1 MPRPRNAQELIHWI
15 EEGAGARWIWRTAL
29 LAGILV
35 LSLVVAWKQFHGPV
49 SESTL
54 VQADMGRQ
62 LARGEGFTTLVNYPQ
77 TMAFLQ
83 ARGVRFDPQKPYPEL
98 HHAPLY
104 SLAIAAGLRLLPATI
119 RTALFATAPA
129 PPDGFGGDYFLLG
142 LNLALLWLAAWQ
154 TYDLGRR
161 LFASR
166 VGGLAALALLVSV
179 AVWQQ
184 TVAVNGTVLLMVLVL
199 AAFQI
204 WQRVEAA
211 ADVAGRA
218 AAGWLTALGAMCG
231 LLFLTEYSAGALLL
245 VVLGYAAARF
255 AGRARVVALVAVTVG
270 AGAIAAPWL
279 VRNTRVAGNPV
290 ALAAYNLA
298 LKAGDPTAEP
308 ATLRATLS
316 AETPPLSLNKLGNKA
331 LTALQET
338 LKSRLWSGGG
348 MFFTAFF
355 VAGAL
360 YGFRSRTANRLR
372 WLFVAAFAV
381 LLVAQAGCNSGES
394 ERQPAVYLAP
404 LVMIFGA
411 GFFYVLVESS
421 ASAVA
426 WPRLAGAM
434 LLAVQALPL
443 AHDAL
448 EPRRLHFQYPP
459 YYPTLLIGLR
469 QDLELRVVP
478 GRYGLMADIPAGLA
492 WYGGTRAW
500 AQPPRLRDF
509 YAITLEQPIAELL
522 LTPRTLDRPFFSE
535 LSTRPVL
542 PGTLQAG
549 PSRFGEWGQIYAGLF
564 TGRLPPEFP
573 LRAPQKLWDNLYVL
587 LDPSLPPLRGK

>member
-1 MPRPRNAQELIHWI
+1 
-15 EEGAGARWIWRTAL
+15 
-29 LAGILV
+29 
-35 LSLVVAWKQFHGPV
+35 
-49 SESTL
+49 
-54 VQADMGRQ
+54 
-62 LARGEGFTTLVNYPQ
+62 
-77 TMAFLQ
+77 
-83 ARGVRFDPQKPYPEL
+83 
-98 HHAPLY
+98 
-104 SLAIAAGLRLLPATI
+104 
-119 RTALFATAPA
+119 
-129 PPDGFGGDYFLLG
+129 
-142 LNLALLWLAAWQ
+142 
-154 TYDLGRR
+154 
-161 LFASR
+161 

-204 WQRVEAA
+204 WQRVEGV
-211 ADVAGRA
+211 ADDAGRA
-218 AAGWLTALGAMCG
+218 PAGGLAALGAVCG
-231 LLFLTEYSAGALLL
+231 LLFLAEYSAGALLL
-245 VVLGYAAARF
+245 VALGYAAGRF
-255 AGRARVVALVAVTVG
+255 AGRARIVALLAVAVG
-270 AGAIAAPWL
+270 AVAIATPWL
-279 VRNTRVAGNPV
+279 VRNGRIAGNPV

-316 AETPPLSLNKLGNKA
+316 AGAPALSLNKLGNKA

-338 LKSRLWSGGG
+338 LKSRLWAGGG
-348 MFFTAFF
+348 MFLTAFF
-355 VAGAL
+355 VAGWL

-381 LLVAQAGCNSGES
+381 LLVAQACGNSGES

-421 ASAVA
+421 APVAA
-426 WPRLAGAM
+426 WPRLAGAV

-448 EPRRLHFQYPP
+448 EPRRIHFQYPP
-459 YYPTLLIGLR
+459 YYPMLLIGLR
-469 QDLELRVVP
+469 QNLELRVEP

-492 WYGGTRAW
+492 WYGGARAW
-500 AQPPRLRDF
+500 AQPLRLRDF
-509 YAITLEQPIAELL
+509 YAITVEQPIAELL

-535 LSTRPVL
+535 LSARPVL

>member
-15 EEGAGARWIWRTAL
+15 EEGAGARGIWRAAL

-54 VQADMGRQ
+54 VQADLGRQ

-83 ARGVRFDPQKPYPEL
+83 ARGVRFDPRQPYPEL
-98 HHAPLY
+98 YHAPLY
-104 SLAIAAGLRLLPATI
+104 SLAIAAALRLLPAST

-142 LNLALLWLAAWQ
+142 LNLVLLWLAAWQ

-161 LFASR
+161 LFAPR

-204 WQRVEAA
+204 WQRIEAA
-211 ADVAGRA
+211 ADAAGRA
-218 AAGWLTALGAMCG
+218 SAGWLAALGAVGG
-231 LLFLTEYSAGALLL
+231 LLFLAEYSAGALLL
-245 VVLGYAAARF
+245 VALGYAGGRF
-255 AGRARVVALVAVTVG
+255 GGRARAVALLAVMV
-270 AGAIAAPWL
+270 GAIAITAPWL
-279 VRNTRVAGNPV
+279 VRNMRIAGNPV

-298 LKAGDPTAEP
+298 LKAGDPTADP
-308 ATLRATLS
+308 ATLRVTLS
-316 AETPPLSLNKLGNKA
+316 AEAPPLSLNKLGNKA

-338 LKSRLWSGGG
+338 LKSRLWAGGG
-348 MFFTAFF
+348 MFLTAFF
-355 VAGAL
+355 VAGWL

-372 WLFVAAFAV
+372 WLFVVAFAV

-394 ERQPAVYLAP
+394 ECQPAVYLAP

-421 ASAVA
+421 ASMVA
-426 WPRLAGAM
+426 WPHLAGAV

-459 YYPTLLIGLR
+459 YFPVQFVGLR
-469 QDLELRVVP
+469 LELAQRDP
-478 GRYGLMADIPAGLA
+478 AGRYGLMADVPAGAA
-492 WYGGTRAW
+492 WYGQLRTW
-500 AQPPRLRDF
+500 AQPLRLRDF
-509 YAITLEQPIAELL
+509 YAITFTQSIAELL

-535 LSTRPVL
+535 LSARPIL
-542 PGTLQAG
+542 PEALTAG
-549 PSRFGEWGQIYAGLF
+549 PSRFGEWGQIYAGFL

-573 LRAPQKLWDNLYVL
+573 LRVPKKWAENLYVL
-587 LDPSLPPLRGK
+587 YDATLPAPREK

>member
-15 EEGAGARWIWRTAL
+15 EEGAGARWIWRAAL
-29 LAGILV
+29 LAGIVV
-35 LSLVVAWKQFHGPV
+35 LSLIVAWKQFHGPV

-54 VQADMGRQ
+54 VQADVGRQ

-83 ARGVRFDPQKPYPEL
+83 TRGVRFDPRKPYPEL

-104 SLAIAAGLRLLPATI
+104 SLAIAAGLRLLPATT
-119 RTALFATAPA
+119 RMALFATAPA

-142 LNLALLWLAAWQ
+142 LNLALLWLAAGQ

-161 LFASR
+161 LFAPR

-204 WQRVEAA
+204 WQRIEAA
-211 ADVAGRA
+211 ADGAGRA
-218 AAGWLTALGAMCG
+218 SVGWLAALGAVCG
-231 LLFLTEYSAGALLL
+231 LLFLAEYSAGALLL
-245 VVLGYAAARF
+245 VALGYAAGRF
-255 AGRARVVALVAVTVG
+255 GGRARVVALVAVTVG
-270 AGAIAAPWL
+270 AVAIAAPWL
-279 VRNTRVAGNPV
+279 VRNTRLAGNPV

-316 AETPPLSLNKLGNKA
+316 AEAPPLSLNKLGNKA
-331 LTALQET
+331 LATLQET
-338 LKSRLWSGGG
+338 LKSRLWAGGG
-348 MFFTAFF
+348 MFLTAFF
-355 VAGAL
+355 VAGWL
-360 YGFRSRTANRLR
+360 YGFHSRAANRLR
-372 WLFVAAFAV
+372 WLFVVAFAV
-381 LLVAQAGCNSGES
+381 LLMAQACCNSGES
-394 ERQPAVYLAP
+394 ECQPAVYLAP

-421 ASAVA
+421 APVTA
-426 WPRLAGAM
+426 WPRLAGAV
-434 LLAVQALPL
+434 LLAAQALPL

-448 EPRRLHFQYPP
+448 EPRRIHFQYPP
-459 YYPTLLIGLR
+459 YFPVQFIGLR
-469 QDLELRVVP
+469 LELEQRDP
-478 GRYGLMADIPAGLA
+478 AGRFGMMADVPAGAA
-492 WYGGTRAW
+492 WYGQLRTW
-500 AQPPRLRDF
+500 AQPLRLRDF
-509 YAITLEQPIAELL
+509 YAITLEQPVAEHL

-535 LSTRPVL
+535 LSARPVL
-542 PGTLQAG
+542 PGAIAAG
-549 PSRFGEWGQIYAGLF
+549 PSRFGEWGQIYAGFL
-564 TGRLPPEFP
+564 TGRLPAEFP
-573 LRAPQKLWDNLYVL
+573 LRLSKKWAENLYVL
-587 LDPSLPPLRGK
+587 YDSALPPPRGK